1 MKIGVDAGHGLHTAG
16 KRCAKQFDAN
26 ETREWVLNSRVATK
40 VCEILNRSGV
50 ETLRLDDVTGNTD
63 INLSTRCIN
72 ANNANVDLVVSIH
85 HNAGGGT
92 GIETY
97 VYNETLKNGETGRIA
112 TLINNKAVER
122 TGMRNRGVKTKDLAM
137 VRDTKMPACLIEC
150 GFMDNANDTPIIL
163 TEEYANKVA
172 SGIAEGI
179 FIYYNIENREDTS
192 DQNNS
197 KKIDVK
203 YQAYSDKWYPDVINT
218 TDHAG
223 TKGKAISGFRGN
235 TVGSEEEAGKLI
247 YCVGLLNGRWLGEI
261 TDREKDKSGDDF
273 AGILGNPIDRIMV
286 RASKGTA
293 RVRVRLLGDNDFLP
307 WVTGYNKNDDENGYA
322 GIKGRKIDAIQVEI
336 V

>member
-63 INLSTRCIN
+63 INLSTRCTN

>member
-50 ETLRLDDVTGNTD
+50 ETLRLDDTTGNTD
-63 INLSTRCIN
+63 VSLSTRCTN

-112 TLINNKAVER
+112 TLVNNKAVEK
-122 TGMRNRGVKTKDLAM
+122 TGMRNRGVKTKDLAII
-137 VRDTKMPACLIEC
+137 RDTKMKACLIEC
-150 GFMDNANDTPIIL
+150 GFMDNEFDTPLIL

-179 FIYYNIENREDTS
+179 LTYYNIENTS

-203 YQAYSDKWYPDVINT
+203 YQAYADGKWYPDVINT
-218 TDHAG
+218 NDHAG
-223 TKGKAISGFRGN
+223 TKGEAISGFRGN
-235 TVGSEEEAGKLI
+235 TVGKEEVVGKLI
-247 YCVGLLNGRWLGEI
+247 YCVGLLNDRWLGEI
-261 TDREKDKSGDDF
+261 TDREKDKSGDNF
-273 AGILGNPIDRIMV
+273 AGILGKPIDRIMIK
-286 RASKGTA
+286 STKKTA
-293 RVRVRLLGDNDFLP
+293 KYRVRLQGAKDFLP

-322 GIKGRKIDAIQVEI
+322 GIKGKKIDAIQVEI
-336 V
+336 I

>member
-50 ETLRLDDVTGNTD
+50 ETLRLDDTTGNTD
-63 INLSTRCIN
+63 VSLSTRCTN

-112 TLINNKAVER
+112 TLVNNKAVEK
-122 TGMRNRGVKTKDLAM
+122 TGMRNRGVKTKDLAII
-137 VRDTKMPACLIEC
+137 RDTKMKACLIEC
-150 GFMDNANDTPIIL
+150 GFMDNEFDTPLIL

-179 FIYYNIENREDTS
+179 LTYYNIENTS

-203 YQAYSDKWYPDVINT
+203 YQAYADGKWYPDVINT
-218 TDHAG
+218 NDHAG
-223 TKGKAISGFRGN
+223 TKGEAISGFRGN
-235 TVGSEEEAGKLI
+235 TVGKEEVVGKLI
-247 YCVGLLNGRWLGEI
+247 YCVGLLNDRWLGEI
-261 TDREKDKSGDDF
+261 TDREKDKSGDNF
-273 AGILGNPIDRIMV
+273 AGILGKPIDRIMIK
-286 RASKGTA
+286 STKKTA
-293 RVRVRLLGDNDFLP
+293 RYRVRLQGAKDFLP

-322 GIKGRKIDAIQVEI
+322 GIKGKKIDAIQVEI
-336 V
+336 I

>member
-50 ETLRLDDVTGNTD
+50 ETLRLDDTTGNTD
-63 INLSTRCIN
+63 VSLSTRCTN

-112 TLINNKAVER
+112 TLVNNKAVEK
-122 TGMRNRGVKTKDLAM
+122 TGMRNRGVKTKDLAII
-137 VRDTKMPACLIEC
+137 RDTKMKACLIEC
-150 GFMDNANDTPIIL
+150 GFMDNEFDTPLIL

-179 FIYYNIENREDTS
+179 LTYYNIENTS

-203 YQAYSDKWYPDVINT
+203 YQAYADGKWYPDVINT
-218 TDHAG
+218 NDHAG
-223 TKGKAISGFRGN
+223 TKGEAISGFRGN
-235 TVGSEEEAGKLI
+235 TVGKEEVVGKLI
-247 YCVGLLNGRWLGEI
+247 YCVGLLNDRWLGEI
-261 TDREKDKSGDDF
+261 TDREKDKSGDNF
-273 AGILGNPIDRIMV
+273 AGILGKPIDRIMIKCTK
-286 RASKGTA
+286 RQAKY
-293 RVRVRLLGDNDFLP
+293 RVRLLNGEWLP
-307 WVTGYNKNDDENGYA
+307 WVFGYNKEDKENGYA
-322 GIKGRKIDAIQVEI
+322 GIKGKMIDAIQVEI